1 MCHFMQISF
10 HSSISHL
17 ELSSY
22 ASFDDK
28 TGEATVNVIAIKA
41 SVHLPFD
48 HRLQVQNL
56 STQVILGVLEFY
68 CMVYYA

>member
-1 MCHFMQISF
+1 
-10 HSSISHL
+10 
-17 ELSSY
+17 
-22 ASFDDK
+22 
-28 TGEATVNVIAIKA
+28 VNVIAIKA